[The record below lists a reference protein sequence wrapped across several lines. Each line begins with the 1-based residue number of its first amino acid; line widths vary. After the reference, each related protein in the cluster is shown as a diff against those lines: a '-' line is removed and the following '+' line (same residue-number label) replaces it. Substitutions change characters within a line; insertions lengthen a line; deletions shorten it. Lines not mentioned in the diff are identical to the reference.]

1 MASILDSA
9 SQECMKSE
17 LELFHVHD
25 TQASLGNYRYVK
37 YYPITSLDR
46 GGPLEIVIQGNSDT
60 YFDLN
65 DTYLFL
71 DFNIVDASGSSIT
84 KVTETSSANY
94 NNQLVAPVNLFHS
107 SFFRSAEIYLNS
119 KLVSQT
125 DNLYPYKAYIQN
137 LTTYSKEAKETFLS
151 RSIYYEDTG
160 TDLDTFDNSAGVS
173 EESEIADAVN
183 KGLAK
188 RFLISRNSKSF
199 SSFGKIYSEIFQQLK
214 LIPGDNEIRIK
225 LHRSDPSF
233 CLHAKSELRYEINID
248 KAILYVKQFEIPAH
262 IREAHAKVHKQINM
276 KFPVKHVEMKFFTK
290 GANRVDLSEQ
300 NLVTGT
306 LPRKCYI
313 CLVESDSFNGKVT
326 KNPFNFK
333 HFSVSEITLRKNG
346 TAVPYEKISVDFEN
360 NKYDEGYFS
369 LLQSSGLLYSNGG
382 PNISYDQFANG
393 YAIYGFDFSS
403 DPSPYNRCLD
413 LIQEGKLSLDIS
425 LKTSTSKP
433 LTIIVYLEYDKVIEI
448 DKDKNVTTNYE

>member
-1 MASILDSA
+1 MASILDAA

-46 GGPLEIVIQGNSDT
+46 GGPLEIVVQGNSDT
-60 YFDLN
+60 YFDLY

-71 DFNIVDASGSSIT
+71 DFNIVNTDGTAIT
-84 KVTETSSANY
+84 KVTDATNATY
-94 NNQLVAPVNLFHS
+94 NKQLVAPVNLFHS

-125 DNLYPYKAYIQN
+125 DNLYPYKALIQN
-137 LTTYSKEAKETFLS
+137 LTTYGKEAKETFLS

-160 TDLDTFDNSAGVS
+160 SDLDAFGTSDVIAD
-173 EESEIADAVN
+173 ESEIDDAAN

-188 RFLISRNSKSF
+188 RFLISRNSQSF

-233 CLHAKSELRYEINID
+233 CLHAKENSRYEINID

-262 IREAHAKVHKQINM
+262 IREAHVKVHKELNM

-290 GANRVDLSEQ
+290 GATRVDLSEQ

-313 CLVESDSFNGKVT
+313 CLVDSESFNGKIT

-333 HFSVSEITLRKNG
+333 HFNVSEITLRKNG
-346 TAVPYEKISVDFEN
+346 TAVPYEKISLDFTN
-360 NKYDEGYFS
+360 KKYDEGYFS
-369 LLQSSGLLYSNGG
+369 FLQSSGLLYSNGG
-382 PNISYDQFANG
+382 PNISYDQFSNG

-425 LKTSTSKP
+425 LKTAASKP
-433 LTIIVYLEYDKVIEI
+433 LTIVVYLEYDKVIEI